1 VADLHPDHLMLLAL
15 ARQAVAAEEGPL
27 WKSDVQEALAVH
39 GDACDALW
47 SELRRQL
54 DVQDGKVPV
63 LEHPSVKQKAL
74 ARQMR
79 RSIIIACQNAVE
91 EALENLEYDHG

>member
-1 VADLHPDHLMLLAL
+1 M
-15 ARQAVAAEEGPL
+15 EF
-27 WKSDVQEALAVH
+27 
-39 GDACDALW
+39 
-47 SELRRQL
+47 RRVL
-54 DVQDGKVPV
+54 FRSKVPV